1 VTTDLDGQLPPR
13 QESPTMPMKS
23 VPGTVLPGAYRPAQP
38 DQGLGRW
45 FRACAGVKE
54 DVMDWSP
61 AERAKYT
68 GLGIIVLNTGCL
80 AAFAM
85 FTALGKIVAAPA
97 FALVPFALIWGWII
111 FSVDR
116 WLITST
122 HGVRGLR
129 RVFIFIPR
137 LLLAILLAFTIAEPL
152 TLRIFQNTLDSTA
165 QTTRTEKLDQYQ
177 SQLQTCNPVSGQW
190 VGTAACAG
198 DHLTVANPPYAI
210 EQKLAVAKQQ
220 QAEQQSVISTEE
232 AQEQRL
238 TSIAQ
243 GECAGTAGADMTGT
257 AGDGPRCKADWAAA
271 TAYATQSGLATKQAQ
286 LARLQT
292 SIEAMIQQAGV
303 AQQTY
308 AVQLH
313 TAITTAVDTRRNDQ
327 SKQIGIIEEWNA
339 LELLSS
345 QSTFVFF
352 GHWLLVLVMMALD
365 CLPVLAKLMSESSTY
380 DELISEERASDGRI
394 HATDLRFREE
404 TTTMDKEVGIYLAE
418 MHKRDRRRE
427 LDQNE
432 RVRSAQGDTDGLDDV
447 RALAA
452 QWLRTA
458 HQSQSE

>member
-1 VTTDLDGQLPPR
+1 VTTDLDGQVPPR
-13 QESPTMPMKS
+13 QASATMPMKS
-23 VPGTVLPGAYRPAQP
+23 VPSSVPPGTYRPVLPDHGP
-38 DQGLGRW
+38 GRW
-45 FRACAGVKE
+45 FRACAGIKE

-97 FALVPFALIWGWII
+97 FALVPLALIWGWII

-122 HGVRGLR
+122 HGVRGLS
-129 RVFIFIPR
+129 RVLIFIPR

-165 QTTRTEKLDQYQ
+165 QTTRTMELDQYQ

-190 VGTAACAG
+190 VGSAACA
-198 DHLTVANPPYAI
+198 DYYLTVANPPYALQ
-210 EQKLAVAKQQ
+210 QKLATAKQQ
-220 QAEQQSVISTEE
+220 QAQLKSVVGTEE
-232 AQEQRL
+232 TQEQKL

-243 GECAGTAGADMTGT
+243 GECAGTAGTSMTGT
-257 AGDGPRCKADWAAA
+257 AGDGPLCKKDWTAAN
-271 TAYATQSGLATKQAQ
+271 TYAQQSDLATKQAQ
-286 LARLQT
+286 LAKLQT
-292 SIEAMIQQAGV
+292 SIAAMIQQAGA

-308 AVQLH
+308 GSQLH
-313 TAITTAVDTRRNDQ
+313 AAITTAVDTRRKDQ
-327 SKQIGIIEEWNA
+327 AKQIGIIEEWDA

-345 QSTFVFF
+345 QSAFVFF

-380 DELISEERASDGRI
+380 DELISEERASDERV
-394 HATDLRFREE
+394 HATGLRFHEE
-404 TTTMDKEVGIYLAE
+404 TATVDKEVEIYLAE
-418 MHKRDRRRE
+418 MRKRDRKRH
-427 LDQNE
+427 LDQEE
-432 RVRSAQGDTDGLDDV
+432 RVRNAQGDTDGLDDV
-447 RALAA
+447 RALAT
-452 QWLRTA
+452 QWLRDA
-458 HQSQSE
+458 EA

>member
-1 VTTDLDGQLPPR
+1 
-13 QESPTMPMKS
+13 MPMKS
-23 VPGTVLPGAYRPAQP
+23 VPSTVLPGTYRPVQP
-38 DQGLGRW
+38 DQGIGRW

-85 FTALGKIVAAPA
+85 FTALGKIVTAPA

-111 FSVDR
+111 FSADR
-116 WLITST
+116 WLIAST

-129 RVFIFIPR
+129 RVLIFIPR
-137 LLLAILLAFTIAEPL
+137 LVLAILLAFTIAEPL

-165 QTTRTEKLDQYQ
+165 QTIRTEKLDQYQ
-177 SQLQTCNPVSGQW
+177 SQLQICNPVSGQP
-190 VGTAACAG
+190 VSSAACAG
-198 DHLTVANPPYAI
+198 DYLTVANPPYAI
-210 EQKLAVAKQQ
+210 QQKLASAKEQ
-220 QAEQQSVISTEE
+220 QAQLESLVGAEE
-232 AQEQRL
+232 AQEQKL

-243 GECAGTAGADMTGT
+243 GECAGTAGANMTGT

-271 TAYATQSGLATKQAQ
+271 NAYAKQSGLAARQAQ
-286 LARLQT
+286 LSRQQT
-292 SIEAMIQQAGV
+292 SIDGMIQQAGT

-308 AVQLH
+308 ASQLH
-313 TAITTAVDTRRNDQ
+313 TAILAAVSTRRNDQ

-339 LELLSS
+339 LEQLSS

-380 DELISEERASDGRI
+380 DELLSEERASDERI
-394 HATDLRFREE
+394 HTTDLRFREE

-432 RVRSAQGDTDGLDDV
+432 RVRTAQGDTDGLDDV

-452 QWLRTA
+452 QWLRDA
-458 HQSQSE
+458 EA

>member
-1 VTTDLDGQLPPR
+1 MTTNVDGQVPPS
-13 QESPTMPMKS
+13 QASATMPMKK
-23 VPGTVLPGAYRPAQP
+23 VPSSAPLGTYRPVLPDHGP
-38 DQGLGRW
+38 GRW
-45 FRACAGVKE
+45 FRACAGIKE

-85 FTALGKIVAAPA
+85 FTALGKIVSAPA
-97 FALVPFALIWGWII
+97 FALVPIALVWGWII

-116 WLITST
+116 WLIAST
-122 HGVRGLR
+122 HGVRGLS
-129 RVFIFIPR
+129 RVLIFIPR

-165 QTTRTEKLDQYQ
+165 LTTRTKELNQYE

-190 VGTAACAG
+190 VSSAACDG
-198 DHLTVANPPYAI
+198 YHLTVASPPYAI
-210 EQKLAVAKQQ
+210 QQKLATAKQQ
-220 QAEQQSVISTEE
+220 QAQLESVIGTEG
-232 AQEQRL
+232 AQEQKL

-243 GECAGTAGADMTGT
+243 GECAGTAGTNMTGT

-271 TAYATQSGLATKQAQ
+271 DAYAQQSGLATKQAQ
-286 LARLQT
+286 LAALQT
-292 SIEAMIQQAGV
+292 SIAGIIQQAGA

-308 AVQLH
+308 GSQLH
-313 TAITTAVDTRRNDQ
+313 AAITAAVATRQKDQ
-327 SKQIGIIEEWNA
+327 AKQIGIIDEWNA

-345 QSTFVFF
+345 QSAFVFF

-380 DELISEERASDGRI
+380 DELIAEERASDERV

-404 TTTMDKEVGIYLAE
+404 TTTVDKEVEIYLAK
-418 MHKRDRRRE
+418 MRKRDRKRD
-427 LDQNE
+427 LDQEE
-432 RVRSAQGDTDGLDDV
+432 RVRNAQGDTDGLDDV

-452 QWLRTA
+452 QWLRDA
-458 HQSQSE
+458 EA

>member
-1 VTTDLDGQLPPR
+1 VTTDLDGQVPPR
-13 QESPTMPMKS
+13 QASATMPMKS
-23 VPGTVLPGAYRPAQP
+23 VPSSVPPGTYRPVRP

-45 FRACAGVKE
+45 VRACAGIKE

-97 FALVPFALIWGWII
+97 FALVPLALIWGWII

-122 HGVRGLR
+122 HGVRGLS
-129 RVFIFIPR
+129 RVLILVPR
-137 LLLAILLAFTIAEPL
+137 LVLAILLAFTIAEPL

-165 QTTRTEKLDQYQ
+165 QTTRTKELDQYQ

-190 VGTAACAG
+190 VGSAACAG
-198 DHLTVANPPYAI
+198 FHLTVANPPYAI
-210 EQKLAVAKQQ
+210 QQKLATAKQQ
-220 QAEQQSVISTEE
+220 QAQFESVVGGEE
-232 AQEQRL
+232 TQEQKL

-243 GECAGTAGADMTGT
+243 GECAGTAGTSMTGT

-271 TAYATQSGLATKQAQ
+271 NAYAQQSDLATKQAQ
-286 LARLQT
+286 LAKLQA
-292 SIEAMIQQAGV
+292 SIAAMIQQAGA

-308 AVQLH
+308 GSQLH
-313 TAITTAVDTRRNDQ
+313 AAITTAVDTRKKDQ
-327 SKQIGIIEEWNA
+327 AKQIGIIEEWDA

-345 QSTFVFF
+345 QSAFVFF

-380 DELISEERASDGRI
+380 DELISEERASDERV

-404 TTTMDKEVGIYLAE
+404 TGTVDKEVEIYLAQ
-418 MHKRDRRRE
+418 MRKRDRKRD
-427 LDQNE
+427 LDQEE
-432 RVRSAQGDTDGLDDV
+432 RVRNAQGDTDGLDDV

-452 QWLRTA
+452 QWLRDA
-458 HQSQSE
+458 DA

>member
-1 VTTDLDGQLPPR
+1 MTTDLDGQVPPR
-13 QESPTMPMKS
+13 QESATIPMKS
-23 VPGTVLPGAYRPAQP
+23 LSNTVLPGAYRPVQP
-38 DQGLGRW
+38 DRGLGRW
-45 FRACAGVKE
+45 FRACVGIKE

-97 FALVPFALIWGWII
+97 LALVPLALIWGWII
-111 FSVDR
+111 FSIDR
-116 WLITST
+116 WLIAST

-129 RVFIFIPR
+129 RVLIFVPR

-152 TLRIFQNTLDSTA
+152 TLRIFQNTLDSMA
-165 QTTRTEKLDQYQ
+165 QTIRTEELDQYQ

-190 VGTAACAG
+190 ASSPACDG
-198 DHLTVANPPYAI
+198 YHLTVANPPYAI
-210 EQKLAVAKQQ
+210 QQKLATAKQQ
-220 QAEQQSVISTEE
+220 QTELGSVVGTEGT
-232 AQEQRL
+232 QWQKL

-243 GECAGTAGADMTGT
+243 GECAGTAGPNMTGA

-271 TAYATQSGLATKQAQ
+271 NTYAEQSGLATKSAL
-286 LARLQT
+286 LAKLQT
-292 SIEAMIQQAGV
+292 SINAMIQQAGA

-308 AVQLH
+308 ASQLH
-313 TAITTAVDTRRNDQ
+313 AAITTAVNTRQNDQ

-345 QSTFVFF
+345 QSAFVFF

-380 DELISEERASDGRI
+380 DELISEERGSDARI

-418 MHKRDRRRE
+418 IHKRDRRRE
-427 LDQNE
+427 LDQKE
-432 RVRSAQGDTDGLDDV
+432 RIRNAQGDTDGLDDV

-452 QWLRTA
+452 QWLRDA
-458 HQSQSE
+458 EA

>member
-1 VTTDLDGQLPPR
+1 MTTNLDGEMPLSQA
-13 QESPTMPMKS
+13 SGTMPMKS
-23 VPGTVLPGAYRPAQP
+23 VPSSVPPGTYRPVLPDRGP
-38 DQGLGRW
+38 GRW
-45 FRACAGVKE
+45 FRACAGIKE
-54 DVMDWSP
+54 DLMDWSP

-85 FTALGKIVAAPA
+85 FTALGKVVSAPA
-97 FALVPFALIWGWII
+97 LALVPLALVWGWFI

-122 HGVRGLR
+122 HGVRGLN
-129 RVFIFIPR
+129 RVFILVPR
-137 LLLAILLAFTIAEPL
+137 LVLAILLAFTIAEPL

-165 QTTRTEKLDQYQ
+165 QTTRTKELDQYQ
-177 SQLQTCNPVSGQW
+177 SQLQTCNPVSGTW
-190 VGTAACAG
+190 VSSAACAG
-198 DHLTVANPPYAI
+198 YHLSVANPPYGI
-210 EQKLAVAKQQ
+210 QQKLATAKQQ
-220 QAEQQSVISTEE
+220 QAQLDSVIGAEQ
-232 AQEQRL
+232 AQEQKL

-243 GECAGTAGADMTGT
+243 GECAGTAGASMTGT

-271 TAYATQSGLATKQAQ
+271 NAYAQQSGLGTKESE
-286 LARLQT
+286 LGTLQT
-292 SIEAMIQQAGV
+292 SIGGMIQQAGV

-308 AVQLH
+308 ASQLH
-313 TAITTAVDTRRNDQ
+313 AAITVAVATRQKDQ

-345 QSTFVFF
+345 QSSFVFF

-380 DELISEERASDGRI
+380 DELIAEQRASDERV

-404 TTTMDKEVGIYLAE
+404 TTTVDKEVEIYLAK
-418 MHKRDRRRE
+418 MHKRDRKRH
-427 LDQNE
+427 LDQEE
-432 RVRSAQGDTDGLDDV
+432 RVRNAQGDTDGLDDV

-452 QWLRTA
+452 RWLRDA
-458 HQSQSE
+458 GA

>member
-1 VTTDLDGQLPPR
+1 
-13 QESPTMPMKS
+13 MPMKS
-23 VPGTVLPGAYRPAQP
+23 VLSTVMPGTYRPVQP

-45 FRACAGVKE
+45 FRACAGIKE

-97 FALVPFALIWGWII
+97 LALVPVALIWGWVI

-116 WLITST
+116 WLIAST
-122 HGVRGLR
+122 HGVRGMR
-129 RVFIFIPR
+129 RVLIFVPR
-137 LLLAILLAFTIAEPL
+137 LVLAILLAFTIAEPL

-165 QTTRTEKLDQYQ
+165 QTTRTEQLDHYQ

-190 VGTAACAG
+190 VGPAACDG
-198 DHLTVANPPYAI
+198 NHLTVANPPYAI
-210 EQKLAVAKQQ
+210 QQKLATDKQQ
-220 QAEQQSVISTEE
+220 QTQLESVVGTEE
-232 AQEQRL
+232 SQEQNL

-243 GECAGTAGADMTGT
+243 GECAGTAGTNMTGA
-257 AGDGPRCKADWAAA
+257 AGDGPRCKADWTAAH
-271 TAYATQSGLATKQAQ
+271 TYAEQNDLATKQAQ
-286 LARLQT
+286 LAKLQT
-292 SIEAMIQQAGV
+292 SIDAMIQQAGT
-303 AQQTY
+303 AQQSY
-308 AVQLH
+308 ASQLH
-313 TAITTAVDTRRNDQ
+313 AAITTAVDTRRNDQ

-345 QSTFVFF
+345 QSAFVFF

-380 DELISEERASDGRI
+380 DELISEERASDERI
-394 HATDLRFREE
+394 HVTDLRFREE
-404 TTTMDKEVGIYLAE
+404 TTTMDSEVGIYLAE
-418 MHKRDRRRE
+418 IHKRDRRRE
-427 LDQNE
+427 LDQEE
-432 RVRSAQGDTDGLDDV
+432 RVRNAQGDTDGLDDV

-452 QWLRTA
+452 RWLRDA
-458 HQSQSE
+458 EA

>member
-1 VTTDLDGQLPPR
+1 
-13 QESPTMPMKS
+13 MPMKS
-23 VPGTVLPGAYRPAQP
+23 VPSIVLPGSYRPVQS
-38 DQGLGRW
+38 DQGVGRW

-97 FALVPFALIWGWII
+97 FALVPLALIWGWII

-116 WLITST
+116 WLIAST
-122 HGVRGLR
+122 HGIRGLR
-129 RVFIFIPR
+129 RLLIFLPR
-137 LLLAILLAFTIAEPL
+137 LVLAILLAFTIAEPL

-177 SQLQTCNPVSGQW
+177 SELQACNPVSGQW
-190 VGTAACAG
+190 VASAACAG
-198 DHLTVANPPYAI
+198 NYLTVPNPPYAI
-210 EQKLAVAKQQ
+210 QQKLATARQQ
-220 QAEQQSVISTEE
+220 QTQLESVVGTEE
-232 AQEQRL
+232 TQEQKL

-243 GECAGTAGADMTGT
+243 GECAGTAGTNMTGT

-271 TAYATQSGLATKQAQ
+271 SAYATQSGLVTKQAQ
-286 LARLQT
+286 LAKLQT
-292 SIEAMIQQAGV
+292 SIESMIQQAGS

-308 AVQLH
+308 ATQLH
-313 TAITTAVDTRRNDQ
+313 AAITAAVTARRDDQ

-345 QSTFVFF
+345 QSSFVFF

-380 DELISEERASDGRI
+380 DEMISEERASDERI

-404 TTTMDKEVGIYLAE
+404 TTTVEKEVGIYLAE
-418 MHKRDRRRE
+418 MHKRDSRRE
-427 LDQNE
+427 LDQQE
-432 RVRSAQGDTDGLDDV
+432 RVRNAQGDTDGLDDV

-452 QWLRTA
+452 QWLHDA
-458 HQSQSE
+458 EV